1 MLWHRL
7 KTISRIEFESK
18 SIHDDIDWNVSGNGK
33 VVVECPDD
41 NLITFSESGSWTAD
55 SGLSLNFSNRYR
67 WHRTTSDNIIRL
79 QHLRYGD
86 LHPVELVELM
96 LQSDLSW
103 KSLSPHICK
112 NDAYRAEITIHE
124 NDVLIEWTIT
134 GPAKSELLSCIYS

>member
-18 SIHDDIDWNVSGNGK
+18 SIHDDIDWNVSGSGK

-67 WHRTTSDNIIRL
+67 WHRTTSDTVIRL

-112 NDAYRAEITIHE
+112 NDAYRAEITLRE
-124 NDVLIEWTIT
+124 NDVLIEWTIS